1 MNIGIDIDDTICNS
15 WENVINEM
23 CTDFN
28 LNYDELSKGNKAYNE
43 VIELTPE
50 EYLKYAKE
58 KFSKLLYNPTLKE
71 NVKEVIDIL
80 KENNKIIFITA
91 RSNQCYE
98 DAYKFTKKYLDR
110 NKIYYD
116 KIIVNGKEK
125 GKICK
130 EEKIDIFIDDSID
143 NCKNVS
149 KYKIKTIL
157 FETCYNKDCTDFI
170 KINNWKEILK
180 IVKEIKNER

>member
-15 WENVINEM
+15 WENVINEI

-28 LNYDELSKGNKAYNE
+28 INYDESLKSNKVYNQAIGLNE
-43 VIELTPE
+43 E

-58 KFSKLLYNPTLKE
+58 KFPKLLYNPTLKD

-80 KENNKIIFITA
+80 KQKNKIIFITA

-98 DAYKFTKKYLDR
+98 DAYQFTKNYLDR

-116 KIIVNGKEK
+116 KIIVNGQEK

-130 EEKIDIFIDDSID
+130 QEKINIFIDDSID
-143 NCKNVS
+143 NCRNVS
-149 KYKIKTIL
+149 KYKIKIIL
-157 FETCYNKDCTDFI
+157 FETNYNKNCNEFI
-170 KINNWKEILK
+170 KVNNWEKILE
-180 IVKEIKNER
+180 IVKEVQNEG